1 MKEDFINY
9 IWSNKLYDFN
19 GLSVSGTGEKIK
31 LIEAGSRNTDSGPDF
46 FNARIKIGN
55 TIWAGNVEIHVKS
68 SDWLTHNHH
77 KDEAYDNIILH
88 VVHTDDKPVF
98 RKNGERI
105 PTVELRDKIDMKI
118 LDRYNSFIKSKAW
131 IACENQIASID
142 RFTVF
147 AWLEALCIERLE
159 EKAVS
164 ISEKLKINKQ
174 DFSEIFYRQ
183 LGRNFGFNTNSEAFE
198 LLTKSVPFTLLGKHI
213 DRVDQ
218 LEALFFGQA
227 GLLKSPLKDNYPQ
240 SLYGEYLFLQ
250 EKYNLKPVE
259 AKLWKFMRMRPSNFP
274 TIRISQFVHLL
285 HSTSGLLNKILEH
298 NNLNELYDLFDV
310 QANAYWHDHSYFD
323 RPSKPKSTRL
333 GQASVDI
340 LLINTIIP
348 FTFIYGKIFNEEHIQ
363 DKALLWY
370 EQIKPEKNKIT
381 NKFTS
386 LGLIIDNAKHS
397 QAVIHLKKNYCDKK
411 RCLGCRFGHVLISG
425 S

>member
-68 SDWLTHNHH
+68 SDWLAHRHH

-88 VVHTDDKPVF
+88 VVYTDDKPVF

-105 PTVELRDKIDMKI
+105 PTVELRDKIDIKI

-159 EKAVS
+159 DKANS
-164 ISEKLKINKQ
+164 IREKLKDNKQ

-183 LGRNFGFNTNSEAFE
+183 LGRNFGFNTNSDAFE
-198 LLTKSVPFTLLGKHI
+198 LLTKSLPFSLVGKHMDRI
-213 DRVDQ
+213 DR
-218 LEALFFGQA
+218 
-227 GLLKSPLKDNYPQ
+227 SCC
-240 SLYGEYLFLQ
+240 
-250 EKYNLKPVE
+250 
-259 AKLWKFMRMRPSNFP
+259 WH
-274 TIRISQFVHLL
+274 HL
-285 HSTSGLLNKILEH
+285 
-298 NNLNELYDLFDV
+298 
-310 QANAYWHDHSYFD
+310 
-323 RPSKPKSTRL
+323 
-333 GQASVDI
+333 
-340 LLINTIIP
+340 
-348 FTFIYGKIFNEEHIQ
+348 
-363 DKALLWY
+363 
-370 EQIKPEKNKIT
+370 
-381 NKFTS
+381 
-386 LGLIIDNAKHS
+386 
-397 QAVIHLKKNYCDKK
+397 
-411 RCLGCRFGHVLISG
+411 
-425 S
+425 

>member
-68 SDWLTHNHH
+68 SDWLAHRHH

-88 VVHTDDKPVF
+88 VVYTDDKPVF

-105 PTVELRDKIDMKI
+105 PTVELRDKIDIKI

-159 EKAVS
+159 DKANS
-164 ISEKLKINKQ
+164 IREKLKDNKQ

-183 LGRNFGFNTNSEAFE
+183 LGRNFGFNTNSDAFE
-198 LLTKSVPFTLLGKHI
+198 LLTKSLPFSLVGKHM
-213 DRVDQ
+213 DRIDQ

-227 GLLKSPLKDNYPQ
+227 GLLKGPLKDNYPQ
-240 SLYGEYLFLQ
+240 SLYREYLFLQ
-250 EKYNLKPVE
+250 KKYDLVPVE
-259 AKLWKFMRMRPSNFP
+259 TKLWRFMRMRPSNFP
-274 TIRISQFVHLL
+274 TTRISQFVHLL
-285 HSTSGLLNKILEH
+285 HSVSGMLNKILEH
-298 NNLNELYDLFDV
+298 DNLNELYALFDV
-310 QANAYWHDHSYFD
+310 QANAYWQDHSYFD
-323 RPSKPKSTRL
+323 SPSKPKSTRL
-333 GQASVDI
+333 GQASIDI

-348 FTFIYGKIFNEEHIQ
+348 FTFIYGKIFNEENIQ
-363 DKALLWY
+363 NKALIWY
-370 EQIKPEKNKIT
+370 EQIKPERNKIT
-381 NKFTS
+381 NGFTS

-397 QAVIHLKKNYCDKK
+397 QAVIQLKKNYCDKK
-411 RCLGCRFGHVLISG
+411 RCLRCRFGHVLISG